1 MLKETSV
8 CAILVAALRTLD
20 TYLRM
25 FMAFAYVGYGFCERR
40 SFFTYVQYGFCAR
53 CATFEYVYGFGLHVV
68 VLDRAILSR
77 WSNITV
83 HYALW

>member
-1 MLKETSV
+1 MLV

-20 TYLRM
+20 TDLLM
-25 FMAFAYVGYGFCERR
+25 FMDFAYVGYSFCARR
-40 SFFTYVQYGFCAR
+40 SFFTYVGYGFCAR
-53 CATFEYVYGFGLHVV
+53 CATFAYVYGFGLHVFG
-68 VLDRAILSR
+68 LDRAILYR